1 MSWSDSSAAQVFDR
15 KYSIKLIY
23 GIRRMITA
31 KALLSLTF
39 SIYIVCLSAL
49 ASSSNSDNSSTWALE
64 TKLRSKDEDQIVAT
78 LNDLKKER
86 LDKETLDFLVSIWKR
101 RVNEH
106 PAISWGILETDTVM
120 LEVVDLLAQAEAN
133 KQIRIAPEE
142 LREYVLLRLDRD
154 DQDIVIKSILIL
166 PIFDNDED
174 AKKILSIARTAQSA
188 LFRAS
193 VISLSRMCNSTAE
206 RSLEEIEK
214 VLTDGMSR
222 DFLDDTVSSM
232 MKFKQDSSLCGW

>member
-1 MSWSDSSAAQVFDR
+1 M
-15 KYSIKLIY
+15 K
-23 GIRRMITA
+23 RMTSTN
-31 KALLSLTF
+31 ALLSLAL
-39 SIYIVCLSAL
+39 SIYVGWLPSL
-49 ASSSNSDNSSTWALE
+49 ANSSDADSSSTWSLKRNL
-64 TKLRSKDEDQIVAT
+64 TQKDEDQIVAT

-86 LDKETLDFLVSIWKR
+86 LNKETLDFLVSIWKR

-174 AKKILSIARTAQSA
+174 AKKILSIAQTAQSA

-232 MKFKQDSSLCGW
+232 MKFKQDSSLCRW